1 MSPLPSLSFATLS
14 LQTKIAPVLGA
25 ATQAD
30 VLGRSLVLAAVIVAP
45 YGIYKVRQVRR
56 VRANHKAVIAAEE
69 AALLRDGS
77 GDSTPPRPALEDV
90 IRDIAFV
97 VDEATRAGGAMLLVP
112 HDVTVSDRDAPRSV
126 VDTLIRDALRR
137 SGLVVTAEIDSP
149 EGRMLECSL
158 AKSTFG

>member
-1 MSPLPSLSFATLS
+1 MS
-14 LQTKIAPVLGA
+14 LQAKVAPVLGA
-25 ATQAD
+25 VTQAD
-30 VLGRSLVLAAVIVAP
+30 VLGRSLAFAAVIVAP

-56 VRANHKAVIAAEE
+56 VRANHQAVIAAEE
-69 AALLRDGS
+69 AALLRAES

-90 IRDIAFV
+90 IKDISFV

-137 SGLVVTAEIDSP
+137 SGLVVTAEIDSV
-149 EGRMLECSL
+149 EGRLLECSL
-158 AKSTFG
+158 AKATFGHGGI